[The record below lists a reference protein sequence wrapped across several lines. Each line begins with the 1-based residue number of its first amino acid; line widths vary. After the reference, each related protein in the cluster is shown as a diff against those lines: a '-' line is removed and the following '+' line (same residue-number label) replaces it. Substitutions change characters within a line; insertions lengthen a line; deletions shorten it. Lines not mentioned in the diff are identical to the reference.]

1 MKILCNTL
9 LKLGGTNYHFRRVKI
24 PGTTSY
30 LKAWVMDKRTINDK
44 KKLERKINRL
54 FCYGYLS
61 SLSAII
67 QVYIVTTR
75 LIE

>member
-1 MKILCNTL
+1 MILLLCNTL

-24 PGTTSY
+24 PGTTPY

-54 FCYGYLS
+54 FCYGMFVGMLYLMDDF
-61 SLSAII
+61 IC
-67 QVYIVTTR
+67 
-75 LIE
+75 